1 MVDLPNGTHNIVLL
15 PNGLHDTTDPHNTST
30 RQDDSLVTNNITSP
44 VNIMPQKPTCKVVK
58 RQGQTGARIDPK
70 GCKVRSENIFKYS
83 YRIWRRGRKFGRW
96 GSGLG
101 QLLALHGGVSV
112 TKEVA
117 KIAIFLVV
125 RC

>member
-15 PNGLHDTTDPHNTST
+15 PNGLHYTTDPHNTST

-70 GCKVRSENIFKYS
+70 GCKVRSEKDAAGTVTTTNKQN
-83 YRIWRRGRKFGRW
+83 RRGPKFDTEFVGLIC
-96 GSGLG
+96 GSILW
-101 QLLALHGGVSV
+101 V
-112 TKEVA
+112 
-117 KIAIFLVV
+117 
-125 RC
+125 